1 MKNLFETWLLTYYEN
16 LIDFYQLPLY
26 FQHLIKIGW
35 INTHTNQYIR
45 IDQGISNEEW
55 LNGEVC
61 VDKEI
66 IKFTATTP
74 EALAAGAISRFEEL
88 YDAYLKALK
97 KEEEEEEEEAS
108 QLEQNLKTETV

>member
-1 MKNLFETWLLTYYEN
+1 MKNLFETWLLNYYEN
-16 LIDFYQLPLY
+16 LFDFYQLPLY
-26 FQHLIKIGW
+26 FQNLIKIGW
-35 INTHTNQYIR
+35 VNTHAKLYIR
-45 IDQGISNEEW
+45 IDQGIFNKEW

-74 EALAAGAISRFEEL
+74 EALAAGAITRFEEL

-97 KEEEEEEEEAS
+97 KQEEAS
-108 QLEQNLKTETV
+108 QLEQNLKTTTV